1 MILTE
6 EEIKEW
12 NVPRERLN
20 EKYLNTLTKQILPY
34 DEIVEM
40 VYIDGSWETEWN
52 FASPVEEVDRR
63 IKIGFYILVED
74 KKAVVK

>member
-20 EKYLNTLTKQILPY
+20 EKYLNTRTKQVLPY
-34 DEIVEM
+34 DEIVK
-40 VYIDGSWETEWN
+40 ITDI
-52 FASPVEEVDRR
+52 ASGWGENPLKKVELR
-63 IKIGFYILVED
+63 IQQGIYVLVED
-74 KKAVVK
+74 EKAVVK

>member
-20 EKYLNTLTKQILPY
+20 EKYLNTRTKQVLPY
-34 DEIVEM
+34 DEIVK
-40 VYIDGSWETEWN
+40 ITDI
-52 FASPVEEVDRR
+52 ASGWDENPLKKVELR
-63 IKIGFYILVED
+63 IQQGIYVLVED
-74 KKAVVK
+74 EKAVVK